1 MPDASISPASDPTTP
16 AHDDL
21 IGLIARASDS
31 EHGLACALLF
41 AAASLKN
48 DASEGWLTDA
58 QADTVRGWKRSLLLS
73 AHDRLRRVAQL
84 ANLTAALGEA
94 PRLGR
99 PVFPQPAATG
109 SGGDGP
115 LLVPFSLSVDD
126 HLAAGERGV
135 PGLAPDARLGD
146 APLTTADLYAAIAAA
161 IDALPATGL
170 VVGAGGRVTERALDL
185 GGPLVAVTDQASALA
200 ALTALGAPG
209 ATRDVKTGDAKTEPG
224 ADAALGAE
232 YAAALADAQK
242 AGAPFEPVRP
252 VASDPTL
259 RSRED
264 AAGGMGGVG
273 GAGGAGGAAI
283 VDPSTRAVA
292 ALFVDA
298 YDTFLLVLRQTLA
311 PSGVSDADRDALGRI
326 APRLL
331 DSVIRPLGDALAR
344 MPLGDASRPDLC
356 AGPPFGDVAGDDAP
370 LPPAGAPALVPID
383 QRLWRLATTATTL
396 CATPGLPPEVREAA
410 AALQDLGCQLAPADG
425 SDSATARLATLRD
438 AQAGLECIIQAS
450 VNGPYLVANAD
461 TLTTWL
467 GESIPTRPRMAL
479 CRCGESA
486 LKPFCDGAHARVDF
500 TDRKDP
506 QRVPD
511 RRDSHAGTQMT
522 VLDNRGTCAHSGF
535 CTDRVKTVF
544 HLGEDPFV
552 VPNGARMDD
561 IVRAVRAC
569 PSGALSYALDGV
581 EIRDGVDQQR
591 PPAIEVSKDGPY
603 RVIGGIPLHDGQG
616 DDEPRN
622 AGASREHYSLC
633 RCGHSQNK
641 PFCSG
646 MHWYVNFHDPEAPA
660 DHQPTLFEWAG
671 GLPALTR
678 MTRLFYGKY
687 VPQDPLLE
695 PLFAHMSPD
704 HPERVA
710 AWLGEVFGGPPVY
723 STRYGGGTSQGGYR
737 RMVSEHVG
745 AGLTEEQR
753 ARWASLM
760 TQSAGEAGLPAD
772 PEFRAAFAAYIEWGS
787 RLAVENS
794 APGAH
799 PPMNMPVPR
808 WDWVCNATPWGRVS
822 ALAPQPSQEETI
834 TLPAAD
840 EPLHFEAH
848 IKPLFRQT
856 DRQSMTWAFDLWA
869 YKDVSA
875 HAPAILERLRAGTM
889 PCDAAWPKEKV
900 EVFARW
906 VAAGAPE

>member
-1 MPDASISPASDPTTP
+1 MPGIPTSPVSGATT
-16 AHDDL
+16 HTRDDL
-21 IGLIARASDS
+21 IGLIARASNN

-48 DASEGWLTDA
+48 DASEGGLTDA
-58 QADTVRGWKRSLLLS
+58 QADVARGWKRSLLL
-73 AHDRLRRVAQL
+73 AARDRLRRVAQL
-84 ANLTAALGEA
+84 ANLTTALGGT
-94 PRLGR
+94 PRLGHPAFPR
-99 PVFPQPAATG
+99 PATA
-109 SGGDGP
+109 GP
-115 LLVPFSLSVDD
+115 VGTSPVLVPFSPPVIDYLT
-126 HLAAGERGV
+126 AGERGV
-135 PGLAPDARLGD
+135 LELAPDARSGGTPVTL
-146 APLTTADLYAAIAAA
+146 ADLYAAIAAA
-161 IDALPATGL
+161 IGALPAAGL
-170 VVGAGGRVTERALDL
+170 LSGAGGGVTERTLDL

-200 ALTALGAPG
+200 ALDAPG
-209 ATRDVKTGDAKTEPG
+209 GTGTGDTTIGPG
-224 ADAALGAE
+224 GGAALRTA

-252 VASDPTL
+252 VAADPTL
-259 RSRED
+259 RPGED
-264 AAGGMGGVG
+264 AT
-273 GAGGAGGAAI
+273 GAGGTSI

-292 ALFVDA
+292 ALFVDV
-298 YDTFLLVLRQTLA
+298 YDAFLLILQQTLA
-311 PSGVSDADRDALGRI
+311 PGPASASDAGRDTLGRI

-331 DSVIRPLGDALAR
+331 DAVIRPLGDALAR
-344 MPLGDASRPDLC
+344 MPLGDASRPGLC

-370 LPPAGAPALVPID
+370 PSATPGLAEVD
-383 QRLWRLATTATTL
+383 ERLWRLTTTATTL
-396 CATPGLPPEVREAA
+396 CATPTTPDLPPEVREAT
-410 AALQDLGCQLAPADG
+410 AALQDLGCRLAPADG
-425 SDSATARLATLRD
+425 PEGATARLATLRD
-438 AQAGLECIIQAS
+438 AQSGLECAIQAS
-450 VNGPYLVANAD
+450 VNGPYLVTNAD

-467 GESIPTRPRMAL
+467 GEAIPTRPQMAL
-479 CRCGESA
+479 CRCGQSR
-486 LKPFCDGAHARVDF
+486 LKPFCDSAHARVDF
-500 TDRKDP
+500 TGRKDP

-511 RRDSHAGTQMT
+511 RRDDYPGTQLT

-535 CTDRVKTVF
+535 CTDRLNTVF

-581 EIRDGVDQQR
+581 EIRDGVDQRR

-603 RVIGGIPLHDGQG
+603 RVTGGIPLRDGQG

-633 RCGHSQNK
+633 RCGHSRNK

-646 MHWYVNFHDPEAPA
+646 MHWYVDFHDPEMPA

-678 MTRLFYGKY
+678 MTRLFYDKH
-687 VPQDPLLE
+687 VPEDPLLE

-710 AWLGEVFGGPPVY
+710 AWLGEVFGGPAVY

-737 RMVSEHVG
+737 RMVSEHIG

-760 TQSAGEAGLPAD
+760 TRSAGEAGLPAD
-772 PEFRAAFAAYIEWGS
+772 PEFRAAFTAYIEWGS

-794 APGAH
+794 TPGAH

-822 ALAPQPSQEETI
+822 ALAPQPQEEKPMI
-834 TLPAAD
+834 LPAAN
-840 EPLHFEAH
+840 EPLRFEAH
-848 IKPLFRQT
+848 IKPLFRQM

-889 PCDAAWPKEKV
+889 PCDGAWPQEKV

-906 VAAGAPE
+906 ITAGTPE

>member
-1 MPDASISPASDPTTP
+1 MPDAPTPTPPVSDHVTP
-16 AHDDL
+16 APDDL
-21 IGLIARASDS
+21 TGLIGRASDG

-48 DASEGWLTDA
+48 DASEGGLTDA
-58 QADTVRGWKRSLLLS
+58 QADDVRGWKRSLLLS
-73 AHDRLRRVAQL
+73 ARDRLRRVAQL

-94 PRLGR
+94 PRLAR
-99 PVFPQPAATG
+99 PVFPQPAAAG

-115 LLVPFSLSVDD
+115 LLVPFSPSVGD

-135 PGLAPDARLGD
+135 LGLAPDARSGD
-146 APLTTADLYAAIAAA
+146 TPLTTADLYAAIAAA
-161 IDALPATGL
+161 IGALPAAGL

-185 GGPLVAVTDQASALA
+185 GGALVAVTDQASALA
-200 ALTALGAPG
+200 ALTALDTPA
-209 ATRDVKTGDAKTEPG
+209 ATGDAKTGDAKTG
-224 ADAALGAE
+224 AGAGAALGAE
-232 YAAALADAQK
+232 YTAALADAQK

-252 VASDPTL
+252 VAADPTR

-264 AAGGMGGVG
+264 AAG
-273 GAGGAGGAAI
+273 AGGAI
-283 VDPSTRAVA
+283 VDSTTRAVA

-298 YDTFLLVLRQTLA
+298 YDTFLLVLRQTLGPVPA
-311 PSGVSDADRDALGRI
+311 GASDADRDALGGI

-344 MPLGDASRPDLC
+344 MPLGNASRPDLC
-356 AGPPFGDVAGDDAP
+356 AGPPFGDVAADDAP
-370 LPPAGAPALVPID
+370 LPPVGAPALAPID
-383 QRLWRLATTATTL
+383 TRLWRLATTATTL
-396 CATPGLPPEVREAA
+396 CATPGLPAEVWEAT
-410 AALQDLGCQLAPADG
+410 AALQDLGCRLAPVDG
-425 SDSATARLATLRD
+425 PDGATARLTTLRD
-438 AQAGLECIIQAS
+438 AQAGLERVIQAS
-450 VNGPYLVANAD
+450 ANGPYLVANAD

-467 GESIPTRPRMAL
+467 GESIPTQPRMAL
-479 CRCGESA
+479 CRCGESR
-486 LKPFCDGAHARVDF
+486 LKPFCDGTHARVDF
-500 TDRKDP
+500 TGRKDP

-544 HLGEDPFV
+544 HLGENPFV

-591 PPAIEVSKDGPY
+591 PPAIEISKDGPY
-603 RVIGGIPLHDGQG
+603 RVTGGIPLRNGQG

-646 MHWYVNFHDPEAPA
+646 MHWYVNFHDPEAAA

-787 RLAVENS
+787 RLAMENS

-822 ALAPQPSQEETI
+822 ALAPQPSKEETM

-840 EPLHFEAH
+840 EPLRFEAH

-875 HAPAILERLRAGTM
+875 HAPAILDRLRAGTM